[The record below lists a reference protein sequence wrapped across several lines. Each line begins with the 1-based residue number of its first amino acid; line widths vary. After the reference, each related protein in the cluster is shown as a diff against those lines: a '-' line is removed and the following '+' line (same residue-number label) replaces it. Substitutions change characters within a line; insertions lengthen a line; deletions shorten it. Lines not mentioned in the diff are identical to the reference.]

1 MTFAAAKLATTK
13 QDNGQAWPDHAGEV
27 ERFRMCMRLGPDAG
41 RQFLSSEDPV
51 KPDQDAV
58 DTAETVQGV
67 KPFSFV
73 DFLAHFYRVSGASD

>member
-1 MTFAAAKLATTK
+1 
-13 QDNGQAWPDHAGEV
+13 
-27 ERFRMCMRLGPDAG
+27 MCMRLGPDAG